1 MTAVASFCGVA
12 VMGFALAV
20 PNHQNGTSHEGIVVS
35 AGMGSLAMKDDQGK
49 EHRHKIDE
57 TVKITVHGKPAVL
70 DDLKAGMKIRVT
82 MDKDHRVL
90 SVSTLDDE
98 K

>member
-12 VMGFALAV
+12 VMGFAFAAATD
-20 PNHQNGTSHEGIVVS
+20 QSATSHDGTVVS
-35 AGMGSLAMKDDQGK
+35 AGMGALAMKDDQGK

-57 TVKITVHGKPAVL
+57 SVEITVNGKPAVL

-82 MDKDHRVL
+82 MDKDNRVL
-90 SVSTLDDE
+90 SVSTRDDE